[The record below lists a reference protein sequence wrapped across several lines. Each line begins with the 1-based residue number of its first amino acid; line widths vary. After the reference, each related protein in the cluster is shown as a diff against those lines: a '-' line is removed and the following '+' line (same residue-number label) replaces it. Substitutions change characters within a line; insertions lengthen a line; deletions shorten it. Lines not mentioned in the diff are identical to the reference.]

1 MPPRYRP
8 PFEVTA
14 AALTSCLEISRLV
27 GRYEGLMSP
36 KVQPKLRRQNRIRT
50 VLGSVAIEGNSLSED
65 QVTALLEQQRVA
77 GPRRDIL
84 EVQNAIEAYD
94 RAGRLNPTREK
105 DLLTAHRVLMR
116 GLVADAGRYRSQSV
130 GVLQGTRVAHVAP
143 PAKQVPRLVGQ
154 LLEFLRTA
162 TDHPLVK
169 SAVVHYE
176 LEFIHPFSDG
186 NGRLGRL
193 WQHVELVRWHELFEH
208 LPIES
213 VVRARQAE
221 YYRVLGACD
230 QAGSSSLFIEFS
242 LSTIHTALAELVRDL
257 RPEPATPSSRLETA
271 RAHLGRREFSR
282 KDYLAL
288 FKTLSTATASRDL
301 KQGLLED
308 VLSSR
313 GERALVRYRFR

>member
-1 MPPRYRP
+1 MASRYRP

-14 AALTSCLEISRLV
+14 AALTSCVEITRLV
-27 GRYEGLMSP
+27 GRYEGLLSP
-36 KVQPKLRRQNRIRT
+36 KAQPKLRRKNRIRT

-65 QVTALLEQQRVA
+65 QVTALLEQKRVA
-77 GPRRDIL
+77 GPRREIL
-84 EVQNAIEAYD
+84 EVQNAIAAYD
-94 RAGRLNPTREK
+94 RARRLDPRKEK
-105 DLLTAHRVLMR
+105 DLLAAHRILTR
-116 GLVADAGRYRSQSV
+116 GLVPDAGRYRSQGV

-143 PAKQVPRLVGQ
+143 PARQVPRLVGQ

-162 TDHPLVK
+162 SDHPLVK

-186 NGRLGRL
+186 NGRIGRL
-193 WQHVELVRWHELFEH
+193 WQHVVLVQWHDIFDH

-230 QAGSSSLFIEFS
+230 QAGSSSRFVEFS
-242 LSTIHTALAELVRDL
+242 LSTIHTALADFLRDL
-257 RPEPATPSSRLETA
+257 RPEPATASSRLETA
-271 RAHLGRREFSR
+271 RAALGRREFSR

-288 FKTLSTATASRDL
+288 FKALSTATASRDL
-301 KQGLLED
+301 KQGVTDRLL
-308 VLSSR
+308 STR
-313 GERALVRYRFR
+313 GERALARYRFR